1 MGWERLPARDF
12 WAKLEGSNMRECES
26 LLTIASIHIRHFSL
40 FLFLFFESLS
50 LTLSLYLPLSD

>member
-26 LLTIASIHIRHFSL
+26 LLTVASIHIHNS
-40 FLFLFFESLS
+40 FLFFESLS
-50 LTLSLYLPLSD
+50 LTLSVYLPLSD